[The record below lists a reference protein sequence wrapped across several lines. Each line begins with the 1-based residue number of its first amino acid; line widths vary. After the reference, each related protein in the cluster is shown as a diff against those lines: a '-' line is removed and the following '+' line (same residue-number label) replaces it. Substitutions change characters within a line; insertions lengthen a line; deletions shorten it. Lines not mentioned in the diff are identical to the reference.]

1 MSTSSDHSLQA
12 KRYLDNA
19 QEQIALAEKA
29 INDTARKHHVTM
41 AEEYL
46 LLAEKELMA
55 AERATS

>member
-12 KRYLDNA
+12 KRYLEQA

-29 INDTARKHHVTM
+29 INDNVRKHHVTM
-41 AEEYL
+41 AEQYL

-55 AERATS
+55 ADRATS